1 VHGATDEFGYKAVE
15 KIVTCPSLLATL
27 MHQLGIDHTR
37 LTYPHQGRDEALTDP
52 AVTGAHVVGD
62 LLTHPPA
69 VA

>member
-1 VHGATDEFGYKAVE
+1 
-15 KIVTCPSLLATL
+15 VTCPSLLATL

-52 AVTGAHVVGD
+52 AVTGAQVVGE
-62 LLTHPPA
+62 LLTHAPV